1 MKKLEKEFNDSYIK
15 LFKLDVTSD
24 INHHS
29 LIKNKID
36 IVSLKL
42 LQMYFVLIFNDF
54 QYSNIIEKEI
64 KE

>member
-42 LQMYFVLIFNDF
+42 MQMYFVLIFNDF
-54 QYSNIIEKEI
+54 
-64 KE
+64 